1 MSSHAPAPGAHYFVP
16 QPSRHPAMASFGLL
30 FVILGAGQWVNGVA
44 WGKYA
49 LAFGMVVVMAITMA
63 GYYVLLRRSERW
75 LRG

>member
-1 MSSHAPAPGAHYFVP
+1 MDTIKRFWNE
-16 QPSRHPAMASFGLL
+16 HPVLSNWL
-30 FVILGAGQWVNGVA
+30 V
-44 WGKYA
+44 